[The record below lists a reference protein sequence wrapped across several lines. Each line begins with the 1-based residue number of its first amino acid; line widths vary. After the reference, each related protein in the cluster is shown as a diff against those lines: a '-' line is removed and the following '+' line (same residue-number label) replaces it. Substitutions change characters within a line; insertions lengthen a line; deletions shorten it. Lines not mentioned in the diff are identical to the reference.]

1 MCIISYRFIGPYM
14 SICPETVFVIED
26 KFGLCG
32 YGVAAADG
40 RNFYDQY
47 KEEWLPKVRTSNRN
61 YEIF

>member
-1 MCIISYRFIGPYM
+1 M

-47 KEEWLPKVRTSNRN
+47 KEEWLPRVRTSNHN
-61 YEIF
+61 YDIFRQLN